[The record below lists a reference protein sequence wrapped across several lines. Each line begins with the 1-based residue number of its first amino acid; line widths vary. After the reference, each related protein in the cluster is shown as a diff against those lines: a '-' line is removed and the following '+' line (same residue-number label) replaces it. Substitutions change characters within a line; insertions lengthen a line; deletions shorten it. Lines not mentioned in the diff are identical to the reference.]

1 MIRRPPRS
9 TLFPYTTLFRSALG
23 ARVPGDNGPGAPPV
37 SAGATA
43 RARTAAARAVRCRT
57 VGHRTAHGLRR
68 PGSLHP
74 PLQAGLPRHTGGPD
88 AAVAVLRLIHSS
100 WTEVVTCGTRHGSW
114 QLRSCPWRPA
124 AARPLPTGA
133 VRSGR
138 GRGETLSSAGPA
150 TGPRT
155 RSEEGRVGK

>member
-74 PLQAGLPRHTGGPD
+74 PFQAGLWHHPGRAH
-88 AAVAVLRLIHSS
+88 ASVAVLSPHRGGREMRTLRWIG
-100 WTEVVTCGTRHGSW
+100 WTTLAGVAPLQHRTGT
-114 QLRSCPWRPA
+114 PP
-124 AARPLPTGA
+124 
-133 VRSGR
+133 
-138 GRGETLSSAGPA
+138 
-150 TGPRT
+150 
-155 RSEEGRVGK
+155 